1 MTLIDRISEHIKTAM
16 KAKDKLRLETYRS
29 IKKVLLDR
37 EVSLR
42 PSGQTE
48 LNPEQEIEALTQL
61 AKQRRDA
68 IEQYTNADR
77 PDLAEKEALELAV
90 IEEFLPQQMTD
101 DEVGAAIDAIVTQL
115 GATSAKDMGKV
126 MGVAMQQLK
135 GKADGKKVQ
144 EKVKARLNAG
154 SV

>member
-1 MTLIDRISEHIKTAM
+1 MSLIDRISENIKIAM

-29 IKKVLLDR
+29 IKKVLLDK
-37 EVSLR
+37 EVSVR

-48 LNPEQEIEALTQL
+48 LTPEQEIEALVQI

-68 IEQYTNADR
+68 IEQYTNAGR
-77 PDLAEKEALELAV
+77 VDLADKEAEELVV
-90 IEEFLPQQMTD
+90 IEEFLPQQMS
-101 DEVGAAIDAIVTQL
+101 DEAVASAIDAIVTQV

-144 EKVKARLNAG
+144 ELVKAKLG
-154 SV
+154 

>member
-1 MTLIDRISEHIKTAM
+1 MTLIDRISDHIKTAM
-16 KAKDKLRLETYRS
+16 KANDKLRLETYRS
-29 IKKVLLDR
+29 IKKVLLDK

-68 IEQYTNADR
+68 IEQYTKADR

-101 DEVGAAIDAIVTQL
+101 IEVGAAIDAIVTQL

-135 GKADGKKVQ
+135 GKASSEDIQK
-144 EKVKARLNAG
+144 R
-154 SV
+154 